1 MQNKYWITLINSVL
15 QKYCSDIYSMLGMLY
30 RNNQKKDDRGNLVIL
45 ILCDVTNGLF
55 HNVFS
60 FFDFV
65 VIKPLCQLCVGFS
78 FDVF

>member
-1 MQNKYWITLINSVL
+1 MCSNKNVQIFIVCLACYNATI
-15 QKYCSDIYSMLGMLY
+15 K
-30 RNNQKKDDRGNLVIL
+30 KKDDRGNLVIL
-45 ILCDVTNGLF
+45 ILCYVINGLF

-65 VIKPLCQLCVGFS
+65 VIKPLSQLCVGFS